1 MKEENKYGNFLIQ
14 TRDRITKHL
23 HIGLISY
30 RFDFLLP
37 VGISFYTFQAL
48 GYVIDVYRQDIKAE
62 RNLLQFALFVSF
74 FPQLVAGPIE
84 KSGNLLA
91 QIQHIDEL
99 KIWNAKRVTSGSIL
113 MVWGLFMKMVIADR
127 VSILVDTVFDNYFMY
142 GSAELCLA
150 AIFWLFRYIVTLAVI
165 PLLHLER
172 PKLWVLK

>member
-1 MKEENKYGNFLIQ
+1 MIQ
-14 TRDRITKHL
+14 TLDRITQHL

-84 KSGNLLA
+84 RSGNLLA

-99 KIWNAKRVTSGSIL
+99 KIWNAKCVTSGSIL

-127 VSILVDTVFDNYFMY
+127 ASILVDTVFDNYFMY

-150 AIFWLFRYIVTLAVI
+150 AIFLLFRYIVTLAVI
-165 PLLHLER
+165 PLLQLER
-172 PKLWVLK
+172 PELWVLN